1 MKWITKRLHRQL
13 NDDED
18 DGPQK
23 IISIEKSSV
32 DNSVTGNKIYFYQ
45 DVSRDTILTLNR
57 QIDDVSRQ
65 LKNIQF
71 VYNLPEP
78 PPIELH
84 FCSDGGDVFAAM
96 SIVDKLA
103 NSIVPIHTYCE
114 GVVAS
119 ATTLLTV
126 VGKKRFISPRSCML
140 IHQVSSGLWGN
151 YAEFKDEIKNLEL
164 VMSLIRGVYLKHTK
178 FSETELDDILTHD
191 LYLSAEHCLKM
202 GLVDEIQ

>member
-1 MKWITKRLHRQL
+1 MNWTTKRLPHRL
-13 NDDED
+13 SDDED

-23 IISIEKSSV
+23 IISIEKSST
-32 DNSVTGNKIYFYQ
+32 DNSVAGNKIYFYQ

-65 LKNIQF
+65 IKNIQF
-71 VYNLPEP
+71 IYNLPEP
-78 PPIELH
+78 PPIEIH

-103 NSIVPIHTYCE
+103 NSLVPIHTYCE

-119 ATTLLTV
+119 ATTLLSV
-126 VGKKRFISPRSCML
+126 VGKKRFITPRSCML

-151 YAEFKDEIKNLEL
+151 YMEFKDEIKNLEL

-178 FSETELDDILTHD
+178 YTSDELDKILSHD
-191 LYLSAEHCLKM
+191 LYLSSEECLKM

>member
-1 MKWITKRLHRQL
+1 MNWITKRLSHPR
-13 NDDED
+13 NDDD
-18 DGPQK
+18 DDSPQK
-23 IISIEKSSV
+23 IISIEKSNN

-71 VYNLPEP
+71 TYNLPEP

-96 SIVDKLA
+96 SIVDKIA
-103 NSIVPIHTYCE
+103 NSKVPIHTYCE

-119 ATTLLTV
+119 ATTLLSV
-126 VGKKRFISPRSCML
+126 VGQKRFITERSCML

-151 YAEFKDEIKNLEL
+151 YMEFKDEIKNLEL

-178 FSETELDDILTHD
+178 YSGTELDEILTHD
-191 LYLSAEHCLKM
+191 LYLSSEQCLKM
-202 GLVDEIQ
+202 GLVDSIL